1 MLSVADAYSA
11 ARARGVRSG
20 SAKEACKSWLLAF
33 LAGRGGY
40 ALSAELIEA
49 ATSAGISLMTITR
62 ARKALRDKVVAFH
75 ARGKWWVGVR

>member
-1 MLSVADAYSA
+1 MLSVGDAYSA
-11 ARARGVRSG
+11 ARARCVRSG

-49 ATSAGISLMTITR
+49 ATSAGMSLRTMQR
-62 ARKALRDKVVAFH
+62 ARKALGDKVVTFQ
-75 ARGKWWVGVR
+75 ARGKWWVGLR